1 VKNIPALNTWTLNHL
16 YDARSRTDLIRTH
29 PDTPDHVKH
38 AAAVL
43 MNFYGAEI
51 DARLVAKVEGQ

>member
-1 VKNIPALNTWTLNHL
+1 VKNIPALNTWTTDHL
-16 YDARSRTDLIRTH
+16 YDARMRMDIVRIH
-29 PDTPDHVKH
+29 PETPEHVKH

>member
-1 VKNIPALNTWTLNHL
+1 MDSIL
-16 YDARSRTDLIRTH
+16 TH
-29 PDTPDHVKH
+29 GDTPDHVRH

-51 DARLVAKVEGQ
+51 DVRMMERVEGK